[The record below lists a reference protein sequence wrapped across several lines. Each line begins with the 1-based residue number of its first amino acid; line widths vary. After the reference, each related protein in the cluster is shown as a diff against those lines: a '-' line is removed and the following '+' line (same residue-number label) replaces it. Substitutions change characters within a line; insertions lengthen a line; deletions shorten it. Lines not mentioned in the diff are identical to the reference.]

1 MIIKCPECGRRFDL
15 QRRPP
20 KMFHCPKCSFT
31 VPFSVLL
38 NEQNGE
44 VQAANTI
51 PGNVNVEAPESNGT
65 RIVDSLHND
74 DKTRI
79 VDINSNAD
87 KTRLVES
94 MQIKKQGEFIV
105 SFEGHNCG
113 VIRLPYG
120 KSFDVGR
127 RSSDS
132 KAQIKL
138 TPDMSMSRIHAGM
151 RTVNIKE
158 HVIYQITSVKASN
171 PVYVNGQPIPPGKA
185 YNLKSGDKVV
195 MGKTSLEF
203 RMV

>member
-1 MIIKCPECGRRFDL
+1 MIIKCPECGRRFYL

-31 VPFSVLL
+31 VPFSILL

-44 VQAANTI
+44 VQA
-51 PGNVNVEAPESNGT
+51 
-65 RIVDSLHND
+65 
-74 DKTRI
+74 
-79 VDINSNAD
+79 AD

-158 HVIYQITSVKASN
+158 HIIYQITSVKASN